1 MLVPFPGKAMF
12 FPTSCFTDVILEP
25 FGTTIAAMLSVAWK
39 LSAITFRPS
48 LGFFCSWMYMPTQ
61 FSEVKSSVPAS
72 SGAVVAFEFATIST
86 LTLRPSALKRPWLWA
101 ICSGTEDAM
110 SGAATVTVVSEPLLP
125 LPLAVVLD
133 ELAVVLDEPE
143 LHAASPVATA
153 VIAKHIEN

>member
-1 MLVPFPGKAMF
+1 MLAPVPGRATV

-48 LGFFCSWMYMPTQ
+48 LGLVSSWMYMPTQ

-72 SGAVVAFEFATIST
+72 SGAVTAFEFATIST
-86 LTLRPSALKRPWLWA
+86 LTLSPSALKRPLSSA

-125 LPLAVVLD
+125 LPLAWL
-133 ELAVVLDEPE
+133 EEPE
-143 LHAASPVATA
+143 LHAASPVASA
-153 VIAKHIEN
+153 VVAKTSKNQ